1 MLKGGKF
8 DNSREEFRPLVI
20 SDRLTY
26 GVDEALGA
34 ELVKFL
40 AAPIGH
46 AESSLVQRSKPME
59 STRNTSQSG
68 LGQPQAT
75 QHSLPL
81 LPRRVS
87 LLRTFSHTSH
97 QTHLG
102 WLVSFAGG
110 CSVILADEDADAG
123 AADHGETPRANEG
136 SEAWREGHL
145 QGQSDEAPTD
155 GEAQGFETRRENG

>member
-1 MLKGGKF
+1 
-8 DNSREEFRPLVI
+8 
-20 SDRLTY
+20 
-26 GVDEALGA
+26 
-34 ELVKFL
+34 
-40 AAPIGH
+40 
-46 AESSLVQRSKPME
+46 ME

-87 LLRTFSHTSH
+87 LLRTFSHTGH

-123 AADHGETPRANEG
+123 TTDYGEAPRANKR
-136 SEAWREGHL
+136 SEAWREEHRL
-145 QGQSDEAPTD
+145 GQSGDIPRD
-155 GEAQGFETRRENG
+155 GEAPMDDEGFETRRE

>member
-1 MLKGGKF
+1 
-8 DNSREEFRPLVI
+8 
-20 SDRLTY
+20 
-26 GVDEALGA
+26 
-34 ELVKFL
+34 
-40 AAPIGH
+40 
-46 AESSLVQRSKPME
+46 ME

-81 LPRRVS
+81 LPRRVG

-123 AADHGETPRANEG
+123 AVDHGEAPRANEG
-136 SEAWREGHL
+136 SEAWREGHP
-145 QGQSDEAPTD
+145 QGQSSEAPRD
-155 GEAQGFETRRENG
+155 GEAPRDDKGFETRRENGSRSQGSGCSNGKTGGGRLRDRGRQRRVVRPPLDKREVEEDEIAQ